1 MTDDLC
7 EKTFKTYMQQDTFQ
21 ALAKR
26 TCRNEYWISI
36 EGRDRNERPN
46 ALFLT
51 VIFST
56 IEDRDR
62 FVIAVRFAEEERAA
76 ALADMKIAPRPAA
89 KVAGKQFAAA

>member
-1 MTDDLC
+1 MAEDFC
-7 EKTFKTYMQQDTFQ
+7 EKTFKTYMLADTFQ

-26 TCRNEYWISI
+26 TCRQQYWISI

-46 ALFLT
+46 AMFLT

-76 ALADMKIAPRPAA
+76 ALALAPRPAGKTAA
-89 KVAGKQFAAA
+89 KQLATA